1 MNNLTLLLNIIIFA
15 VVSLA
20 MPGAVM
26 AAPENGWDYLTWG
39 MSVEEVQQ
47 AYTAQE
53 GKAYEFVK
61 SPLPNVPIGPD
72 AVLDNQ
78 AITGSFMS
86 LDVIKKYSY
95 VKINVGIFYKGKLIG
110 KKIEVNIA
118 LLEKIIN
125 DLKKKY
131 PNGKISQVKDKFNP
145 DLSLPVFEYNSEKI
159 KVFTNID
166 GSQLYFYNAGVLD
179 GIVRLGP

>member
-1 MNNLTLLLNIIIFA
+1 MNSLLLLNIIIFS

-39 MSVEEVQQ
+39 MSVEEVQK

-53 GKAYEFVK
+53 GKAYEFVN

-86 LDVIKKYSY
+86 LDVIKQYSY

-110 KKIEVNIA
+110 KKVEVNIA

-125 DLKKKY
+125 DLNKKY
-131 PNGKISQVKDKFNP
+131 PNGNISQVKDKFNP
-145 DLSLPVFEYNSEKI
+145 NLSLPVFEYNSEKI

-166 GSQLYFYNAGVLD
+166 GSQLYFYDAKIINDIKV
-179 GIVRLGP
+179 ISR